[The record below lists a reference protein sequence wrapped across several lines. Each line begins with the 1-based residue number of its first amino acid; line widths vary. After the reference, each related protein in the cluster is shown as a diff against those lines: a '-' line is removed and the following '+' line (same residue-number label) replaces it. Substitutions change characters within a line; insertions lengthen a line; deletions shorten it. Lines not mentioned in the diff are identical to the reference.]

1 MKKTFLLLGTLL
13 FISTAFAQDVQKIKI
28 ACVGNSITF
37 GSGIKDRGSDSYP
50 AVLNRLL
57 GTDKYEV
64 RNFGV
69 SARTLLSKGD
79 HPYINEQAYRDAKAF
94 NPNIV
99 TIKLGTNDTKPHNW
113 KHGAEFKDD
122 LRALVTSFQE
132 LPSNPT
138 VYLCYPIPAN
148 RLSWGINDSTALHH
162 IVPIIAEVA
171 KEMDLTLI
179 DLHTPFEPYMHLC
192 PDAVHPREDGA
203 AIIAYE
209 IAKVINEKDPKALK
223 RRQKD
228 AIRLA
233 RKAAKAVK

>member
-13 FISTAFAQDVQKIKI
+13 CMSTAFAQDVQKIKI

-99 TIKLGTNDTKPHNW
+99 
-113 KHGAEFKDD
+113 
-122 LRALVTSFQE
+122 
-132 LPSNPT
+132 
-138 VYLCYPIPAN
+138 
-148 RLSWGINDSTALHH
+148 
-162 IVPIIAEVA
+162 
-171 KEMDLTLI
+171 
-179 DLHTPFEPYMHLC
+179 
-192 PDAVHPREDGA
+192 
-203 AIIAYE
+203 
-209 IAKVINEKDPKALK
+209 
-223 RRQKD
+223 
-228 AIRLA
+228 
-233 RKAAKAVK
+233 

>member
-1 MKKTFLLLGTLL
+1 
-13 FISTAFAQDVQKIKI
+13 
-28 ACVGNSITF
+28 
-37 GSGIKDRGSDSYP
+37 
-50 AVLNRLL
+50 
-57 GTDKYEV
+57 
-64 RNFGV
+64 
-69 SARTLLSKGD
+69 
-79 HPYINEQAYRDAKAF
+79 
-94 NPNIV
+94 
-99 TIKLGTNDTKPHNW
+99 
-113 KHGAEFKDD
+113 
-122 LRALVTSFQE
+122 
-132 LPSNPT
+132 
-138 VYLCYPIPAN
+138 
-148 RLSWGINDSTALHH
+148 LHH

-209 IAKVINEKDPKALK
+209 FAKVINEKDPKALK

>member
-1 MKKTFLLLGTLL
+1 MMKKTLILLCALVCMGTM
-13 FISTAFAQDVQKIKI
+13 TAQEKTKI
-28 ACVGNSITF
+28 ACIGNSITY
-37 GSGIKDRGSDSYP
+37 GAGIKDRNDSYP

-94 NPNIV
+94 NPDIV

-113 KHGAEFKDD
+113 EHNAEFKDD
-122 LRALVTSFQE
+122 LRALVTSLRE

-138 VYLCYPIPAN
+138 VYLCYPIAAH
-148 RLSWGINDSTALHH
+148 RLSWGINDSTAYHH
-162 IVPIIAEVA
+162 VIPYIAEVA
-171 KEMDLTLI
+171 KEMDLPII
-179 DLHTPFEPYMHLC
+179 DLYTPFKPYMHLC

-203 AIIAYE
+203 AVIAYE
-209 IAKVINEKDPKALK
+209 IAKVINEKDPKVIK
-223 RRQKD
+223 QRQKD
-228 AIRLA
+228 ALRMA